1 MYGDAV
7 REGLTKKLY
16 SYKGLD
22 VLGNR
27 KSGVIEATDPY
38 SAKRKLL
45 ELGIVLVK
53 QLKFL
58 RNPENYNKIFEIE
71 RLKMLI
77 KEIDEYELHIK
88 YYENINCNHSKEEGL
103 FQRLKKMHVL
113 LEKQGLHLYMIVDIL
128 KDPFMISAY
137 KNPFIIVAND
147 SISFVRVGEYRIIS
161 EVGIEEKN
169 YFYENLLTISF
180 QDIDIEKFYTNETM
194 QVSSPPAAK
203 AIDFMIIGVLAFLK
217 NDKQLIN
224 IKKAFIK
231 MVNSGRE
238 GVFSFISPRYLPITG
253 SYWNGYHWESL
264 CVEKIEESINEFLR
278 IFRKFIQK

>member
-1 MYGDAV
+1 M
-7 REGLTKKLY
+7 REGLSKKLY

-27 KSGVIEATDPY
+27 KSGVVEATDPY

-53 QLKFL
+53 QLKLL
-58 RNPENYNKIFEIE
+58 RNPVNYNKIFELE

-77 KEIDEYELHIK
+77 KEIDEYELQIK

-103 FQRLKKMHVL
+103 FQKLKKMHDL
-113 LEKQGLHLYMIVDIL
+113 LEKQNSHLYMIVDVL

-137 KNPFIIVAND
+137 KNPFIIIAED
-147 SISFVRVGEYRIIS
+147 SISFTRVGEYRIIS
-161 EVGIEEKN
+161 ELGIEEKN

-180 QDIDIEKFYTNETM
+180 QDIDIEKFYTIETM

-203 AIDFMIIGVLAFLK
+203 AIDFMMIGILAFLK
-217 NDKQLIN
+217 NDKQMIN

-231 MVNSGRE
+231 MVNSGKE
-238 GVFSFISPRYLPITG
+238 EIFSFISPRYLPITG

-264 CVEKIEESINEFLR
+264 CIEKIEESINEFLQ
-278 IFRKFIQK
+278 ILRKFIQKQT